1 MDFQEPY
8 LRAILG
14 FMGLNDVTFVR
25 LEGLNISPEV
35 AAKGWSSVHA
45 QIAAV
50 VPQAL
55 AA

>member
-1 MDFQEPY
+1 
-8 LRAILG
+8 
-14 FMGLNDVTFVR
+14 MGLNDVTIVR
-25 LEGLNISPEV
+25 LECHSISPEA
-35 AAKGWSSVHA
+35 AAKGWSSVHV